1 MTEVTGTVEGT
12 EVETVAPVEMAAPV
26 TSLPTTVRE
35 LPTPPSAVA
44 PVVTPAPTKAP
55 TAATV
60 RVDLITR
67 LRGTVAGIVP
77 HAQYQLTRLGALG
90 MTGLA
95 AIIAAVVIGLG
106 ALIPGQNAIRALD
119 ADIARAK
126 RQHPP
131 SEVTPE
137 EGVGRVVA
145 ALPTRGQ
152 IPAVI
157 GLVLQQAQQAGVPL
171 DVGHYAFVPAKSGG
185 VGRYELEFPVHA
197 SYPQVRDFINRTLT
211 AIPAAGLD
219 KLRIERK
226 TVADQVVN
234 ADVRFVVF
242 VRGE

>member
-1 MTEVTGTVEGT
+1 MIEVAGTVVDA
-12 EVETVAPVEMAAPV
+12 EVETAAPVETAASV
-26 TSLPTTVRE
+26 TSLPTVRE
-35 LPTPPSAVA
+35 LPTRPSSVE
-44 PVVTPAPTKAP
+44 PVVSPTPTKQP
-55 TAATV
+55 PAATA
-60 RVDLITR
+60 RVDFITR
-67 LRGTVAGIVP
+67 LRGTVVGIVP

-95 AIIAAVVIGLG
+95 AMFAAVVIGLG

-126 RQHPP
+126 QHHPP

-137 EGVGRVVA
+137 EGVGRLVA

-226 TVADQVVN
+226 TVADQAVN

>member
-1 MTEVTGTVEGT
+1 MSEVAGSVVGT
-12 EVETVAPVEMAAPV
+12 EVETAVPVEMAAPV
-26 TSLPTTVRE
+26 TSLPTVRE
-35 LPTPPSAVA
+35 LPTPASAVA
-44 PVVTPAPTKAP
+44 PVSPTPTKAP
-55 TAATV
+55 PAATA
-60 RVDLITR
+60 RVDLVTR

-95 AIIAAVVIGLG
+95 AILAAVAIGLG

-126 RQHPP
+126 QHHPS

-137 EGVGRVVA
+137 EGVGRLVA

-157 GLVLQQAQQAGVPL
+157 SLVLQQAQQAGVPL
-171 DVGHYAFVPAKSGG
+171 DVGHYSFVPAKSGGG

-226 TVADQVVN
+226 TVADQAVN

>member
-1 MTEVTGTVEGT
+1 MTEVAGTVVDA
-12 EVETVAPVEMAAPV
+12 EVETGAPVATAAPV
-26 TSLPTTVRE
+26 TSLPTVRE
-35 LPTPPSAVA
+35 LPTPPSTE
-44 PVVTPAPTKAP
+44 PVVSPTPTKQPPAT
-55 TAATV
+55 TA
-60 RVDLITR
+60 RVDLGTR
-67 LRGTVAGIVP
+67 LRRAVVGIVP

-95 AIIAAVVIGLG
+95 AILAAVVIGLG
-106 ALIPGQNAIRALD
+106 AVVPGQNAIRALD

-126 RQHPP
+126 QHHPP
-131 SEVTPE
+131 SEITPE
-137 EGVGRVVA
+137 EGVGRLVS

-157 GLVLQQAQQAGVPL
+157 GLVLQQAQEAGVPL
-171 DVGHYAFVPAKSGG
+171 DVGHYAFVPAKSGGG

-226 TVADQVVN
+226 TVADQAVN

>member
-1 MTEVTGTVEGT
+1 LE
-12 EVETVAPVEMAAPV
+12 PVV
-26 TSLPTTVRE
+26 S
-35 LPTPPSAVA
+35 PTPPKQ
-44 PVVTPAPTKAP
+44 PPA
-55 TAATV
+55 AAA
-60 RVDLITR
+60 RVDFITR
-67 LRGTVAGIVP
+67 LRGTVVGIVP

-90 MTGLA
+90 MTGLTA
-95 AIIAAVVIGLG
+95 MLAAVVIGLG

-126 RQHPP
+126 QHHPS

-137 EGVGRVVA
+137 EGVGRLVA

-226 TVADQVVN
+226 TVADQAVN

>member
-1 MTEVTGTVEGT
+1 MIEAEGTVVDA
-12 EVETVAPVEMAAPV
+12 EVETTAPV
-26 TSLPTTVRE
+26 TSLSPVRDLPIPPSME
-35 LPTPPSAVA
+35 PVVSPTPTKQA
-44 PVVTPAPTKAP
+44 PAT
-55 TAATV
+55 TA
-60 RVDLITR
+60 RVDLVTR
-67 LRGTVAGIVP
+67 LLRTVVGIVP
-77 HAQYQLTRLGALG
+77 HAQYRLTRLGALG

-95 AIIAAVVIGLG
+95 AMLAAVVIGVG

-126 RQHPP
+126 QHHPP

-137 EGVGRVVA
+137 EGVGRLVA

-171 DVGHYAFVPAKSGG
+171 DVGHYAFIPAKSGS

>member
-1 MTEVTGTVEGT
+1 MIEEAGTVVDA
-12 EVETVAPVEMAAPV
+12 EVETAAPV
-26 TSLPTTVRE
+26 TSLSTVRE
-35 LPTPPSAVA
+35 LPTPPSVE
-44 PVVTPAPTKAP
+44 PVVSPKPTKQPPAT
-55 TAATV
+55 TA
-60 RVDLITR
+60 RVDLVTR
-67 LRGTVAGIVP
+67 LRRKVFGIVP
-77 HAQYQLTRLGALG
+77 QAQYQLTRLGALG

-95 AIIAAVVIGLG
+95 AMLAAVVIGLG

-119 ADIARAK
+119 ADIARAT
-126 RQHPP
+126 QHHPP
-131 SEVTPE
+131 HEVTPE
-137 EGVGRVVA
+137 EGIGRLVA

-171 DVGHYAFVPAKSGG
+171 DVGHYAFVPAKSGS
-185 VGRYELEFPVHA
+185 VGRYELEFPVRA

>member
-1 MTEVTGTVEGT
+1 MIEVTGTVVDA
-12 EVETVAPVEMAAPV
+12 EVETAAPV
-26 TSLPTTVRE
+26 TSLPTVRE
-35 LPTPPSAVA
+35 LPTPLSVA
-44 PVVTPAPTKAP
+44 PVVSPTPTKQPPAA
-55 TAATV
+55 TAA
-60 RVDLITR
+60 RVDFIAR
-67 LRGTVAGIVP
+67 LRGTVVGIVP

-95 AIIAAVVIGLG
+95 SMLAAVVIGLG

-126 RQHPP
+126 QHHPP

-137 EGVGRVVA
+137 EGVGRLVA

-226 TVADQVVN
+226 TVADQAVN

>member
-1 MTEVTGTVEGT
+1 MIEAAGTVVDA
-12 EVETVAPVEMAAPV
+12 EVETAAPV
-26 TSLPTTVRE
+26 TSLSTVQE
-35 LPTPPSAVA
+35 LPTPPSVEPVVGATPTRQPPATTA
-44 PVVTPAPTKAP
+44 PV
-55 TAATV
+55 
-60 RVDLITR
+60 DLVAR
-67 LRGTVAGIVP
+67 LRRTVVGLVP

-90 MTGLA
+90 MTGLV
-95 AIIAAVVIGLG
+95 AILGAVVIGLG

-126 RQHPP
+126 QHHPH

-157 GLVLQQAQQAGVPL
+157 GLVLEQAQQAGVPL
-171 DVGHYAFVPAKSGG
+171 DVGHYAFVPAKSGS

-226 TVADQVVN
+226 TIADQSVN

>member
-1 MTEVTGTVEGT
+1 MIEVAGTVVDA
-12 EVETVAPVEMAAPV
+12 EVETAAPV
-26 TSLPTTVRE
+26 TSLLTVRE
-35 LPTPPSAVA
+35 LPTPPSEE
-44 PVVTPAPTKAP
+44 PVVSPTPAKQLP
-55 TAATV
+55 AAAA

-67 LRGTVAGIVP
+67 LRGTVVGIVP

-90 MTGLA
+90 TTGLV
-95 AIIAAVVIGLG
+95 AILAAVVIGLG
-106 ALIPGQNAIRALD
+106 ALVPGQNAIRALD

-126 RQHPP
+126 QHHPP

-137 EGVGRVVA
+137 EGVGRLVS

-171 DVGHYAFVPAKSGG
+171 DVGHYDFVPAKSAGG

-226 TVADQVVN
+226 TVADQTVN

>member
-1 MTEVTGTVEGT
+1 MIEAAGTVVDA
-12 EVETVAPVEMAAPV
+12 EVETPAPV
-26 TSLPTTVRE
+26 TSLSTVRE
-35 LPTPPSAVA
+35 LPTPPSVE
-44 PVVTPAPTKAP
+44 PVVSPTPTKQP
-55 TAATV
+55 PAASAA
-60 RVDLITR
+60 RVDFITR
-67 LRGTVAGIVP
+67 LRGTVVGIVP

-95 AIIAAVVIGLG
+95 AMLAAVVIGLG

-126 RQHPP
+126 QHHPP
-131 SEVTPE
+131 SEATPE
-137 EGVGRVVA
+137 EGIGRLVA

-226 TVADQVVN
+226 TVADQAVN